1 MIRLLASALFAI
13 CITAPAA
20 AQVPPYVYPVTLGT
34 SSLQVLPNNPLRK
47 KILIHNPNDTAKI
60 ALCPSGPDRTP
71 HGSQALIVAAI
82 NGAGCVTLLPYDRYE
97 VTGGTPSGPQQD
109 IRSAWVGVSSSPAS
123 ALTIIEWE

>member
-1 MIRLLASALFAI
+1 MIRLFAAALFAI
-13 CITAPAA
+13 FITAPAV
-20 AQVPPYVYPVTLGT
+20 AQVPPYVYPVTVGT
-34 SSLQVLPNNPLRK
+34 SSAPVLPINPLRK

-60 ALCPSGPDRTP
+60 AVCPIGPNRTA
-71 HGSQALIVAAI
+71 HSSQALIVAAI

-109 IRSAWVGVSSSPAS
+109 IRSGFVGVASSPAS